1 MAAAQPAQKNLRR
14 DWVTEVPAGG
24 RQADE
29 FPANRSS
36 RIPARFPPAAR
47 RPLTSSSAPLPPE
60 LSGRALRVSLETR
73 RRSPAAPADSV
84 RSANPHSPAQ
94 RASCPNAWEGIHKI
108 PAEILRLRRRRR
120 EFPGQ
125 IHAARP
131 GERRAQSARGN
142 SPSRPTEW
150 SFRAVG
156 GPDDLFIPARV
167 ITLRKSQR
175 NVPADHAVK
184 RAALRENS
192 HVDVDHEI
200 SDQQQRRPRM
210 HDNRNVSHPT
220 QAPWQR
226 FRKPQHYPGSQQE
239 NRPDKETP
247 EEQFLPGVIAARRR
261 HIVVFVTNVVGKS
274 LPPRGIHGVEIHLA
288 GPQREHV

>member
-73 RRSPAAPADSV
+73 RRSPAALADSV

-94 RASCPNAWEGIHKI
+94 RASCPNAWEGIRKI

-131 GERRAQSARGN
+131 GERGAQSARGN
-142 SPSRPTEW
+142 SLSRPTDW
-150 SFRAVG
+150 AFRPVG
-156 GPDDLFIPARV
+156 GPDDLFVPAGA
-167 ITLRKSQR
+167 ITLGEAQ
-175 NVPADHAVK
+175 PDIPPDHPVK
-184 RAALRENS
+184 RAPLSEN
-192 HVDVDHEI
+192 
-200 SDQQQRRPRM
+200 
-210 HDNRNVSHPT
+210 
-220 QAPWQR
+220 
-226 FRKPQHYPGSQQE
+226 
-239 NRPDKETP
+239 
-247 EEQFLPGVIAARRR
+247 
-261 HIVVFVTNVVGKS
+261 
-274 LPPRGIHGVEIHLA
+274 PP
-288 GPQREHV
+288 